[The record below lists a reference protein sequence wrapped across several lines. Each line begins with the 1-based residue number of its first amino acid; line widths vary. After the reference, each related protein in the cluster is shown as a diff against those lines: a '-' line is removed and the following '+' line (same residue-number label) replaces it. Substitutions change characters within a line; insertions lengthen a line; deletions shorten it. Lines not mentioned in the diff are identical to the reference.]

1 VDFSAPE
8 VAELSHDKLKHIGHM
23 QTRTYP
29 PGPKRGLPFSS
40 LIAYRRGPLP
50 YFQNLAQRYGD
61 LSFFRIGPQE
71 AFFLNHPDLIKDVL
85 VTNNQNFMKGLVLQR
100 AKRLLG
106 EGLLTSEGEFHR
118 RQRRLAQPA
127 FHRQRIASY
136 ADVMVDYALRTSNR
150 WQDGARLDISIEMMR
165 LTLGIVGKT
174 LFDADVE
181 SESGEVGEAMTVVM
195 ELFDTLTLPFFE
207 LLSKLPLP
215 QLRRFDAARTK
226 LDRIIFNL
234 VEDRRRSGVDRGD
247 LLSMLLLAQDEE
259 GDGGQMTDQQLRDEL
274 MTIFLAGHE
283 TTANALTWTWYLLS
297 RHPEIEAKLHEELS
311 RVLGSRTPGFADV
324 AQLSYTEMVLSES
337 MRLYPPAWAI
347 GRLSTVDCEIGG
359 YPVPKRSLVIMS
371 QYVTHRDERYF
382 TDPLTFDPERW
393 RPELRETRPQFAYF
407 PFGGGPRR
415 CIGEGFAWMEGIL
428 VLATLAQQWKLHLV
442 PHHPVAMKPVVTLR
456 PKHGM
461 KMTVERRA

>member
-1 VDFSAPE
+1 MRARST
-8 VAELSHDKLKHIGHM
+8 
-23 QTRTYP
+23 TRSYP

-40 LIAYRRGPLP
+40 LLAYRRGPLP
-50 YFQNLAQRYGD
+50 YFQNLARQYGD
-61 LSFFRIGPQE
+61 ISFFRIGPQE

-85 VTNNQNFMKGLVLQR
+85 VTNHQNYMKGLVLQR

-136 ADVMVDYALRTSNR
+136 AEVMIDYATRTSER
-150 WQDGARLDISIEMMR
+150 WRDGQTYDISEEMMR

-181 SESGEVGEAMTVVM
+181 SESGEVGQAMTVVM
-195 ELFDTLTLPFFE
+195 ELFDTLTMPFFE

-215 QLRRFDAARTK
+215 QLRRFDAAKTR
-226 LDRIIFNL
+226 LDRIIFSL
-234 VEDRRRSGVDRGD
+234 VEERRRSGADRGD
-247 LLSMLLLAQDEE
+247 LLSMLLTAQDEE
-259 GDGGQMTDQQLRDEL
+259 GDGGQMTNQQLRDEL

-297 RHPEIEAKLHEELS
+297 NNPEVEQRLHHE
-311 RVLGSRTPGFADV
+311 VDAVIGSRKPTFSDV
-324 AQLSYTEMVLSES
+324 AALRYTEMVLSES

-347 GRLSTVDCEIGG
+347 GRLAKVDCELGG
-359 YPVPKRSLVIMS
+359 YIIPEKSLVLFS
-371 QYVTHRDERYF
+371 QYVMHRDERYYVQPLLF
-382 TDPLTFDPERW
+382 DPLRWTPEARES
-393 RPELRETRPQFAYF
+393 RPTFAYF

-415 CIGEGFAWMEGIL
+415 CIGDGFAWMEGVL
-428 VLATLAQQWKLHLV
+428 LLATLAQQWQLRLV
-442 PHHPVAMKPVVTLR
+442 PRHPVALKPVITLR

-461 KMTVERRA
+461 RMVVSKRADSP

>member
-1 VDFSAPE
+1 MSAKPT
-8 VAELSHDKLKHIGHM
+8 ARSF
-23 QTRTYP
+23 P

-40 LIAYRRGPLP
+40 LLAYRRGPLL
-50 YFQNLAQRYGD
+50 YFQNLAKNYGD
-61 LSFFRIGPQE
+61 ISFFRIGPQE
-71 AFFLNHPDLIKDVL
+71 AFFVNHPDLIKDVL

-136 ADVMVDYALRTSNR
+136 GEVMIDYATRTSER
-150 WQDGARLDISIEMMR
+150 WRNGETLDISEEMMR

-181 SESGEVGEAMTVVM
+181 SDSGDVGEAMTVVM
-195 ELFDTLTLPFFE
+195 ALFDTLTMPFFE

-215 QLRRFDAARTK
+215 QLRRFDAARAK
-226 LDRIIFNL
+226 LDRIIFSL
-234 VEDRRRSGVDRGD
+234 VEDRRKSGVDRGD

-297 RHPEIEAKLHEELS
+297 QHPEVEAILHEEIDSVLS
-311 RVLGSRTPGFADV
+311 SRRPDSSDA
-324 AQLSYTEMVLSES
+324 AKLRYTEMVLAES
-337 MRLYPPAWAI
+337 MRLYPPAWGI
-347 GRLSTVDCEIGG
+347 GRLATVDCSLGG
-359 YPVPKRSLVIMS
+359 YFLPKKTLVVVS
-371 QYVTHRDERYF
+371 QYVMHRDARYYRQ
-382 TDPLTFDPERW
+382 PLVFDPERW
-393 RPELRETRPQFAYF
+393 TAEARESRPAFAYF

-415 CIGEGFAWMEGIL
+415 CIGEGFAWMEGL
-428 VLATLAQQWKLHLV
+428 LLLATLAQKWQLRLV
-442 PHHPVAMKPVVTLR
+442 PNHPVALKPVVTLR

-461 KMTVERRA
+461 KMVVSRRE

>member
-1 VDFSAPE
+1 MPSR
-8 VAELSHDKLKHIGHM
+8 S
-23 QTRTYP
+23 YP
-29 PGPKRGLPFSS
+29 PGPSPRLPFSS
-40 LIAYRRGPLP
+40 LITYRRGPLP
-50 YFQNLAQRYGD
+50 YFENLAQRYGD
-61 LSFFRIGPQE
+61 IAFFRIGPQE
-71 AFFLNHPDLIKDVL
+71 AFFINHPDLIKDVL

-136 ADVMVDYALRTSNR
+136 ADVMVDYALRTSDR
-150 WQDGARLDISIEMMR
+150 WHDGAKLDISVEMMR

-181 SESGEVGEAMTVVM
+181 KESGEVGEAMTVVM
-195 ELFDTLTLPFFE
+195 ELFDTLTLPFFN

-215 QLRRFDAARTK
+215 HLRRFDAARAK
-226 LDRIIFNL
+226 LDRIIFGL
-234 VEDRRRSGVDRGD
+234 VEDRRLRGTDRGD
-247 LLSMLLLAQDEE
+247 LLSMLMLAQDEE
-259 GDGGQMTDQQLRDEL
+259 GDGGQMTDKQLRDEL

-297 RHPEIEAKLHEELS
+297 KHPDIEKKLHEEIDE
-311 RVLGSRTPGFADV
+311 VLGSRTPSFADV
-324 AQLSYTEMVLSES
+324 AHLPYTEMVLMES

-347 GRLSTVDCEIGG
+347 GRLSTVDCEIAG
-359 YPVPKRSLVIMS
+359 YFVPKRSLVVMS
-371 QYVTHRDERYF
+371 QYVMHRDKRYYSE
-382 TDPLTFDPERW
+382 PLVFDPDRW
-393 RPELRETRPQFAYF
+393 KPELRDTRPQFAYF

-428 VLATLAQQWKLHLV
+428 VLATLAQRWKLHLV
-442 PHHPVAMKPVVTLR
+442 PHHPVALKPVVTLR

-461 KMTVERRA
+461 KMVVSTR